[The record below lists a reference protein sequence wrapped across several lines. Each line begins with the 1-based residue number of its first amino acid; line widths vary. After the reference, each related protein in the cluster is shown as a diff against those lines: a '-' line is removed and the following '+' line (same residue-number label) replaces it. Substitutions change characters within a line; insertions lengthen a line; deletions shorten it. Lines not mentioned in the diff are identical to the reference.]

1 MRIIRSF
8 LAAVITL
15 SLVAGYGSVQ
25 MEKTVLAATADKEFT
40 VKAASDFTLKLPG
53 NWKGNYV
60 MESIGK
66 KRQQGSGVAF
76 SAKKC
81 YKQKKEGWLFSIM
94 RYKDNSYEDLPSY
107 ELVGKWGGINYIA
120 VYPTDVQF
128 EGATKA
134 AKKQYTKLNK
144 ASVKIA
150 NSIRPAKVL
159 KKTKGY
165 FCATDFAIKLPAD
178 WKGNYVA
185 MKSKKKSKSSYV
197 TFYAKKCY
205 KYDKQ
210 GWLFSIER
218 YKDNSYQDLPSYELV
233 AKWGGYSYVAVYP
246 TDVQYERA
254 PKAAKKQYQKMS
266 KSVEKVARSIQ
277 PKEE

>member
-8 LAAVITL
+8 LVAVITL

-25 MEKTVLAATADKEFT
+25 MKKTVSAATADKKFT
-40 VKAASDFTLKLPG
+40 VKAASDFTLKLPE

-60 MESIGK
+60 MKTIGK
-66 KRQQGSGVAF
+66 KKQGSGVAF

-81 YKQKKEGWLFSIM
+81 YEKNKEGWLFSIM

-107 ELVGKWGGINYIA
+107 ELVGKWGGISYIA
-120 VYPTDVQF
+120 VYPTDVQV

-134 AKKQYTKLNK
+134 ARKQYTKLNK
-144 ASVKIA
+144 ASEKTA

-159 KKTKGY
+159 KKKKGY
-165 FCATDFAIKLPAD
+165 FCATDFAIKLPSN

-185 MKSKKKSKSSYV
+185 KKSKKKSKSSYV

-218 YKDNSYQDLPSYELV
+218 YKDDSYQDLPSYELV

-254 PKAAKKQYQKMS
+254 PKAAQKQYTKMY
-266 KSVEKVARSIQ
+266 KNVEKTVKTIRAI
-277 PKEE
+277 K